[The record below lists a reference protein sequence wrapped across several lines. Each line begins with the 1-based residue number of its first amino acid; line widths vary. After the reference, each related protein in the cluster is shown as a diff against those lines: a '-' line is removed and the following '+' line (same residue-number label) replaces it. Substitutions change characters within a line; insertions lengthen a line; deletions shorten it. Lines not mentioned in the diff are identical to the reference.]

1 MRILVVTRS
10 YPAPGDLYKY
20 PFVHRRVLAYRQAG
34 HDVAVFQPGPKGE
47 ATDHEY
53 EGVTCRTGDGAALQ
67 RFCEQWRPDVIA
79 CHGFSETMWELLQPV
94 ACAIP
99 VRAWLHGSEIPDFMR
114 QKALVAPPSER
125 EAALDALN
133 VRCSF
138 WDRLID
144 DFPQR
149 LKLVFVSQTS
159 VELARRDWGEKLV
172 PSHYAVIANPVDVEL
187 FEYRPKAAEDRFR
200 MLLIRPFDSHTYA
213 NDMAVEAI
221 RRLQKGDGA
230 HRLSFTIVGDG
241 PLFEDVLRP
250 LKDLANVSISR
261 RFLTQQ
267 EIAEEHRRHGV
278 FLVPTR
284 LDTQGVSRDEAMASG
299 LVPVTNAI
307 AAVLEFTDESCA
319 ALARPDD
326 AQGLADAILEML
338 EKPQLFLERS
348 KAAAERIRSERS
360 NQIVI
365 PRELELLEEAANG

>member
-1 MRILVVTRS
+1 
-10 YPAPGDLYKY
+10 
-20 PFVHRRVLAYRQAG
+20 
-34 HDVAVFQPGPKGE
+34 
-47 ATDHEY
+47 
-53 EGVTCRTGDGAALQ
+53 
-67 RFCEQWRPDVIA
+67 
-79 CHGFSETMWELLQPV
+79 
-94 ACAIP
+94 
-99 VRAWLHGSEIPDFMR
+99 
-114 QKALVAPPSER
+114 
-125 EAALDALN
+125 
-133 VRCSF
+133 
-138 WDRLID
+138 
-144 DFPQR
+144 
-149 LKLVFVSQTS
+149 
-159 VELARRDWGEKLV
+159 
-172 PSHYAVIANPVDVEL
+172 
-187 FEYRPKAAEDRFR
+187 

>member
-79 CHGFSETMWELLQPV
+79 CHGFSETMWEVLQPV

-133 VRCSF
+133 VRCNF

-159 VELARRDWGEKLV
+159 VELARRDWGEKLL
-172 PSHYAVIANPVDVEL
+172 PSHFSIIANPVDVDL

-200 MLLIRPFDSHTYA
+200 VLLIRPFDSHTYA
-213 NDMAVEAI
+213 NDLAVEAI
-221 RRLQKGDGA
+221 RRLQTQERA
-230 HRLSFTIVGDG
+230 HPLDFTIIGDG
-241 PLFEDVLRP
+241 PLFEEVLQP
-250 LKDLANVSISR
+250 LKDRPNVSIAR

-267 EIAEEHRRHGV
+267 EIADQHRRHGI

-307 AAVLEFTDESCA
+307 AAVLEFTDETCA
-319 ALARPDD
+319 ALAPPDD
-326 AQGLADAILEML
+326 AQGLADAILEMM
-338 EKPQLFLERS
+338 EEPQLFLDRS

-360 NQIVI
+360 NQIII